1 MALFVNLFW
10 LIGKTLR
17 EINKEGVSILLIE
30 QNAKLALEI
39 SNYGYL
45 MRKGSIVLEGTA
57 KELVA
62 DDRVK
67 EIYLGII

>member
-1 MALFVNLFW
+1 
-10 LIGKTLR
+10 
-17 EINKEGVSILLIE
+17 LIE
-30 QNAKLALEI
+30 QNARLALEI

-57 KELVA
+57 KELVT